1 MGDYD
6 ILVRGGTVIDGTMVP
21 RFRADVGVKD
31 GRVVKV
37 GTRRGATAE
46 RVIDAEG
53 SIVAPGY
60 IDIHTHYDAQILWD
74 PYCTISGWHGVT
86 SVVLGNCGFGFAPV
100 PPTLR
105 ERAMLMM
112 TRNEAIG
119 FDTMKEGMEWDKHG
133 WETLPDWFAH
143 LRNNVP
149 LGVNATALVPLN
161 PLYAYV
167 MGGIDQAKAR
177 RPTADEMRE
186 MIRLMYEALDH
197 GACGFSYQRCG
208 VPSTQPDYDGTPM
221 ITDTLTDG
229 EIIEFG
235 RALGEYGRGF
245 IEMFDAAPSDHD
257 TVEDFLTSLARA
269 SGRPIARNILLAS
282 DEKPGHHRRF
292 LEWLNESH
300 EEGLQV
306 FGMGFTVRSPTVL
319 TFKDWSLWDG
329 HRGWNKVM
337 NGSQEARA
345 ALMRDESI
353 RAQLRSEMDTGFVG
367 GVNGLGTCGKP
378 AELVIN
384 DTGGCAKLGPYLG
397 RSLGDIGA
405 EEGRHIVDVMLD
417 AVLASDF
424 EVEFRGNA
432 YYTSPETTMEV
443 LNNPYVV
450 PGISDGGAHTH
461 FSVQGAYPTDL
472 LEWLVREEG
481 LMTAERAHY
490 GLSRLPAHMC
500 DLGDRG
506 IIREGAPADIVIY
519 DPDTIRRTPS
529 WDTLEKARDLPA
541 NEWRLVQRAEGLKYT
556 LVNGAITFEGLN
568 CTGAMP
574 GQLMLQN

>member
-1 MGDYD
+1 MSDYD
-6 ILVRGGTVIDGTMVP
+6 ILVRGGTVIDGTMIP
-21 RFRADVGVKD
+21 RYRADVGIKD
-31 GRVVKV
+31 GRVARIGV
-37 GTRRGATAE
+37 GRKATAE
-46 RVIDAEG
+46 RVIDAG
-53 SIVAPGY
+53 DNIVAPGY

-100 PPTLR
+100 PPHLR

-119 FDTMKEGMEWDKHG
+119 FETMKEGMEWDRYG
-133 WETLPDWFAH
+133 WETMPEWFEH
-143 LRNNVP
+143 LKRNVR

-167 MGGIDQAKAR
+167 MGGIDEAKER
-177 RPTADEMRE
+177 RPTAAEKEE

-208 VPSTQPDYDGTPM
+208 VPSVQPDWDGSPM
-221 ITDTLTDG
+221 ITDMLPDA

-235 RALGEYGRGF
+235 RALGDYGRGF

-257 TVEDFLTSLARA
+257 TVEAFMTSLARA
-269 SGRPIARNILLAS
+269 SGRPIVRNILLAN
-282 DEKPGHHRRF
+282 DEYPKAHRAF
-292 LEWLNESH
+292 LEWLNEAH

-319 TFKDWSLWDG
+319 TFEDWSLWDG
-329 HRGWNKVM
+329 FPGWNRVM
-337 NGSQEARA
+337 NGPKEQRA
-345 ALMRDESI
+345 ELMRNESM
-353 RAQLRSEMDTGFVG
+353 RVQLRKEMDTGRVG
-367 GVNGLGTCGKP
+367 GLGTSGKP
-378 AELVIN
+378 AKLIIN
-384 DTGGCAKLGPYLG
+384 DTAGYGELDHYLG
-397 RSLGDIGA
+397 RMVSEIA
-405 EEGRHIVDVMLD
+405 ETENKHIVDVILD

-424 EVEFRGNA
+424 KVEFRGNA
-432 YYTSPETTMEV
+432 YDTSVETTMEV
-443 LNNPYVV
+443 LNSPYVV

-481 LMTAERAHY
+481 VMTAERAHY

-506 IIREGAPADIVIY
+506 IIREGAPADLVIY
-519 DPDTIRRTPS
+519 NPETIRRTPS
-529 WDTLEKARDLPA
+529 WDTLDKLRDLPA
-541 NEWRLVQRAEGLKYT
+541 NEWRLVQRAEGLNYT
-556 LVNGAITFEGLN
+556 LVNGVVTFEGLE
-568 CTGAMP
+568 CTGATP
-574 GQLMLQN
+574 GELMLHGEV

>member
-1 MGDYD
+1 MSHYD
-6 ILVRGGTVIDGTMVP
+6 ILVRGGTVIDGTMIP
-21 RFRADVGVKD
+21 RFRADIGIKD
-31 GRVVKV
+31 GKV
-37 GTRRGATAE
+37 AKIGTNGKATAE
-46 RVIDAEG
+46 RVIDAG
-53 SIVAPGY
+53 DNIVAPGY

-74 PYCTISGWHGVT
+74 PYCSISGWHGVT

-100 PPTLR
+100 PPHLR

-119 FDTMKEGMEWDKHG
+119 FETMKEGMQWDKYG
-133 WETLPDWFAH
+133 WETMPDWFEH
-143 LRNNVP
+143 LKRIP

-167 MGGIDQAKAR
+167 MGGIDAAKER
-177 RPTADEMRE
+177 RPTADEKKE
-186 MIRLMYEALDH
+186 MVRLMYEALDH

-208 VPSTQPDYDGTPM
+208 VPSVQPDWDGSPM
-221 ITDTLTDG
+221 ITDMLPDA

-235 RALGEYGRGF
+235 KALGEYGRGF

-257 TVEDFLTSLARA
+257 TVEDFMTSLARA
-269 SGRPIARNILLAS
+269 SNRPIVRNILLAN
-282 DEKPGHHRRF
+282 DEYPKNHRAF
-292 LEWLNESH
+292 LDWLNESH

-319 TFKDWSLWDG
+319 TFEDWSLWDG
-329 HRGWNKVM
+329 FPGWNKVM
-337 NGSQEARA
+337 NGPTEQRA
-345 ALMRDESI
+345 ALMRDESM
-353 RAQLRSEMDTGFVG
+353 RVQLRREMDTGRVG
-367 GVNGLGTCGKP
+367 GLGTSGKP
-378 AELVIN
+378 AEMIIN
-384 DTGGCAKLGPYLG
+384 DTAGYAELDQYLN
-397 RSLGDIGA
+397 RKVADIAQA
-405 EEGRHIVDVMLD
+405 EGKHIVDVILD

-424 EVEFRGNA
+424 KVEFRGNA
-432 YYTSPETTMEV
+432 YDTSVESTMEV

-481 LMTAERAHY
+481 VLSAEKAHY

-506 IIREGAPADIVIY
+506 IIREGAPADLVVY
-519 DPDTIRRTPS
+519 NPETIRRTPS
-529 WDTLEKARDLPA
+529 WDMLDKLRDLPA
-541 NEWRLVQRAEGLKYT
+541 NEWRLVQRAEGLNYT
-556 LVNGAITFEGLN
+556 VVNGQVTFEGLE
-568 CTGAMP
+568 CTGATP
-574 GQLMLQN
+574 GELMLLGEQ